1 MQKILFLCLV
11 GLLVLL
17 PYELKYGRGGYLDL
31 VRIKQQIQMQTSI
44 NNELVNRNS
53 MEKMKIEGLKGS
65 IDSLE
70 ARSRYELNLVK
81 PGETL
86 VVLPGNYAIKV
97 PPQKNKK

>member
-31 VRIKQQIQMQTSI
+31 MRIQKQIQTQAKV
-44 NNELVNRNS
+44 NEGLANRNS
-53 MEKMKIEGLKGS
+53 MEQLKIEALKGS
-65 IDSLE
+65 IDSIE
-70 ARSRYELNLVK
+70 ARARYELNLVK

-86 VVLPGNYAIKV
+86 VVLPGNYAVKV
-97 PPQKNKK
+97 PHKKNK